1 MANRSYLYAVDILPA
16 PGEKRPPAKGVSEWN
31 WDIPLV
37 HKVLLSGDPQLRSS
51 IIWESDEVFAV
62 AGDYAAGVA
71 NLAAFLGELR
81 HPEADVQAAE
91 ALEWLQD
98 PVRARKYLWLEAA
111 EIFDMDEDRGLKES
125 AEALL
130 AEVGSD
136 WSGVAATVPAG
147 QLAAA
152 TGAGSWSEVLYYGPF
167 D

>member
-1 MANRSYLYAVDILPA
+1 MANRSYLYALDTVPVS
-16 PGEKRPPAKGVSEWN
+16 GEKRPPAKGISEWN

-37 HKVLLSGDPQLRSS
+37 HKVLLSGNPELRSS
-51 IIWESDEVFAV
+51 MIWQSDEVFAV
-62 AGDYAAGVA
+62 VGDYATGVA
-71 NLAAFLGELR
+71 ALTAFLGELP
-81 HPEADVQAAE
+81 HPEAGEQAAQ

-111 EIFDMDEDRGLKES
+111 EIFDMDDERGLTES

-130 AEVGSD
+130 AEVRSD
-136 WSGVAATVPAG
+136 WSGVAATVPAD